1 MSAVWIAITVAVIGP
16 FLLAWLQG
24 RQRTADMHA
33 EAQLRREERAEDYA
47 RQDLVAERLT
57 RRNDEVAAKAQQ
69 VAIQTQTAAQL
80 LLQNN
85 EKVAAATKAAN
96 TKLDVIHTLVNSN
109 MTSAL
114 QGQLDAHKAQLV
126 TLRELIA
133 LRVTMG
139 QSPDDETSAA
149 LLALE
154 TRVGAL
160 AANLRD
166 RIEQT
171 KIADA
176 QIFIAK
182 EGVHDEGEPSDP

>member
-1 MSAVWIAITVAVIGP
+1 MSAVWVAITVAVVGP

-33 EAQLRREERAEDYA
+33 EARLRAEERAEDYA
-47 RQDLVAERLT
+47 RQDLVAERLS

-109 MTSAL
+109 MTAAL
-114 QGQLDAHKAQLV
+114 QGELDASKAQLV

-133 LRVTMG
+133 LRVMLG
-139 QSPDDETSAA
+139 QTPDDETSAA
-149 LLALE
+149 LLTLE
-154 TRVGAL
+154 SKVGAL
-160 AANLRD
+160 SSNLKD
-166 RIEQT
+166 RIAQT
-171 KIADA
+171 KVADA
-176 QIFIAK
+176 QIFIAEK
-182 EGVHDEGEPSDP
+182 STHADED